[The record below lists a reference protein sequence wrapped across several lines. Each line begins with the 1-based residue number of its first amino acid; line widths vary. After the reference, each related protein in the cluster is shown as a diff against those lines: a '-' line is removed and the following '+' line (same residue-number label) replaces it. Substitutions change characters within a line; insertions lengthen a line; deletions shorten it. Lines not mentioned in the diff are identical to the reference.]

1 MKTIPTEEELFERI
15 DKAYFEIQ
23 ELRGIPNSD
32 YDQYYVSKTSSIE
45 RVLLE
50 HPDDYNG
57 KRIIFLGDM
66 DLSSLPLGILSK
78 PKDLAI
84 LDIDKRIPEIVF
96 NMKVKQKIKTI
107 RYVNHDIRVRMII
120 ILKDQFD
127 YIFVEPPMT
136 EEGLEVGLSRA
147 VQCANKKSSSRI
159 FLSFDIESEKEDI
172 LEKLVDKMNLE
183 IEEKKKDFN
192 GYEYNTPLNKTV
204 SDLYSIKVKSNS
216 KETIANH
223 YYGPM
228 YYRESNSHLQIYM
241 CKTICGESFNVGSE
255 GEFNSID
262 ELENKGCPK
271 CNHKGPF
278 LYNSSIKLE

>member
-1 MKTIPTEEELFERI
+1 MKTIPNEEELFEKI
-15 DKAYFEIQ
+15 DKAYLELQ

-32 YDQYYVSKTSSIE
+32 YDQYYISKTSSIE

-78 PKDLAI
+78 PKDLAV

-96 NMKVKQKIKTI
+96 NLKVKQKIRTI
-107 RYVNHDIRVRMII
+107 RYVNHDIRVRMIL
-120 ILKDQFD
+120 ILKNQFD

-136 EEGLEVGLSRA
+136 KEGLEVGLTRA
-147 VQCANKKSSSRI
+147 VQCANKESPSRI
-159 FLSFDIESEKEDI
+159 FLSFDSESEKEDI
-172 LEKLVDKMNLE
+172 LEELVNEMNLE
-183 IEEKKKDFN
+183 IEEKKTDFN
-192 GYEYNTPLNKTV
+192 SYEYKTPLNKKV
-204 SDLYSIKVKSNS
+204 SDLYIIKVKPNS

-228 YYRESNSHLQIYM
+228 YYRESNSHLQLYK

-278 LYNSSIKLE
+278 LYNSSINIE

>member
-1 MKTIPTEEELFERI
+1 MKTIPNEEELFEKI
-15 DKAYFEIQ
+15 DKAYLELQ
-23 ELRGIPNSD
+23 ELRGIPNIG
-32 YDQYYVSKTSSIE
+32 YDQYYISKTSSIE

-78 PKDLAI
+78 PKDLAV

-96 NMKVKQKIKTI
+96 NMKVKQKIRTI

-120 ILKDQFD
+120 ILKNQFD

-136 EEGLEVGLSRA
+136 KEGLEVGLTRA
-147 VQCANKKSSSRI
+147 VQCANKESPSRI
-159 FLSFDIESEKEDI
+159 FLSIDIESEKEDI
-172 LEKLVDKMNLE
+172 LEELVNEMNLE
-183 IEEKKKDFN
+183 IEEKKTDFN
-192 GYEYNTPLNKTV
+192 SYEYKTPLNKKV
-204 SDLYSIKVKSNS
+204 SDLYIIKVKPNS

-228 YYRESNSHLQIYM
+228 YYRESNSHLQLYK
-241 CKTICGESFNVGSE
+241 CKAICGESFNVGSE

-278 LYNSSIKLE
+278 LYNSSINIE

>member
-15 DKAYFEIQ
+15 DKAYFELQ

-45 RVLLE
+45 RILLE

-78 PKDLAI
+78 PKDLAV
-84 LDIDKRIPEIVF
+84 LDVDKRIPEIVF
-96 NMKVKQKIKTI
+96 NMKVRQKIRTI

-120 ILKDQFD
+120 ILKNQFD

-136 EEGLEVGLSRA
+136 EEGLEVGLTRA
-147 VQCANKKSSSRI
+147 VQCANKESPSRI

-172 LEKLVDKMNLE
+172 LEELVNKMNLE
-183 IEEKKKDFN
+183 IEEKKTDFN
-192 GYEYNTPLNKTV
+192 NYEYKTPLNKTV
-204 SDLYSIKVKSNS
+204 SDLYIIKVKPNS

-223 YYGPM
+223 YFGPM
-228 YYRESNSHLQIYM
+228 YYRESNSRLQQYK
-241 CKTICGESFNVGSE
+241 CKCDEIFNVGSA
-255 GEFNSID
+255 GEINSIV

-271 CNHKGPF
+271 CNYKGPF
-278 LYNSSIKLE
+278 LYNSSIKIE